1 MTEWL
6 SEAAE
11 QTPQVKGGL
20 SVMWTTLALMSAL
33 NWAPAQTEQLE
44 TKNVRFTYGML
55 GQERK
60 DSSYLPGDMVVLA
73 FDVEGLKVA
82 SDGQVR
88 YSLGLTLTNKKGEV
102 KFGRDPQEMV
112 TVNTLGGSRL
122 PVFARGEIGHDTPPG
137 EYTMTVIVTD
147 MATKEKKSVK
157 LTRPFEVKRTQLGI
171 IRTGFV
177 YNDMSEAGGGRPQ
190 LAPPLAVPGQNL
202 VLHFAAVG
210 FELKGDKQQPNLAV
224 KMEVKDDK
232 GNSIL
237 KPFMG
242 TVSDISE
249 SEKKLH
255 FAPLYFPIQLNR
267 SGKYKIVLTLTDKNA
282 NDKTA
287 TQTLDLKV
295 VELKD

>member
-1 MTEWL
+1 
-6 SEAAE
+6 
-11 QTPQVKGGL
+11 
-20 SVMWTTLALMSAL
+20 MWTTLALMSAL
-33 NWAPAQTEQLE
+33 NWSPAQTDQLE
-44 TKNVRFTYGML
+44 TKNVRFTYGIL

-60 DSSYLPGDMVVLA
+60 DNSYLPGDMVVLA
-73 FDVEGLKVA
+73 FEVEGLKTA
-82 SDGQVR
+82 DDGQVR

-122 PVFARGEIGHDTPPG
+122 PVFARGEIGHDTQPG

-147 MATKEKKSVK
+147 MATKKTAK

-232 GNSIL
+232 DNTVL
-237 KPFMG
+237 KKPFTG
-242 TVSDISE
+242 TVSDISD

-267 SGKYKIVLTLTDKNA
+267 SGNYKIVLTLTDKNA

-287 TQTLDLKV
+287 TLTLDLKV
-295 VELKD
+295 VELPK